1 MESIMLDE
9 KTKALIAVG
18 ASITANCQSC
28 LDTRAGKARE
38 LGIADADIL
47 TAIEVGKMVR
57 TGAAKKMDQFVASGG
72 GAPQPATAGGSC
84 CS

>member
-1 MESIMLDE
+1 MLDE

-28 LDTRAGKARE
+28 LDTRTGKATE
-38 LGIADADIL
+38 LGIPDADIL
-47 TAIEVGKMVR
+47 AAIEVGKMVR
-57 TGAAKKMDQFVASGG
+57 TGAAGKMDVYVKNRA
-72 GAPQPATAGGSC
+72 GAPQPVTAGGGC